1 MWPLS
6 FSGFRFCKRCINA
19 VVPND
24 LISHMVAE
32 ELKII
37 VAELIMSENKTFFFL
52 KERRS
57 SGKFCL
63 TFFPIPLTA
72 ESKSK

>member
-37 VAELIMSENKTFFFL
+37 VAELIMSENKTFFFS
-52 KERRS
+52 RRGGAVES
-57 SGKFCL
+57 SASLFSRS
-63 TFFPIPLTA
+63 P
-72 ESKSK
+72 